1 MSWLTL
7 DDDDDLDGPY
17 AEYADHTV
25 RQRPNPKAN
34 RPRTKRRP
42 DHADSVIGMITAVD
56 RGRYTAL
63 VEAGA
68 DPLQP
73 EERTITAARA
83 RELRK
88 KPIVIGDRVGLV
100 GDATGS
106 EGTLARIVSIEPRR
120 TMLRRSADDSDQVE
134 RIMVANADQMLI
146 VVAAANP
153 EPRVRLVDRYLVAAY
168 DAGIE
173 PIICMTKVDQADPEE
188 FLQHFAALD
197 VPVFRTASGPNVDHR
212 AMSAKAAHDT
222 SDESS
227 KAGTDNDLT
236 NSTSFVIGETSTAST
251 SFRDDAATGT
261 GAGTDDTGTNTGS
274 DNDNVAQSIESI
286 REILAGK
293 TTVFVGHSGV
303 GKSTLI
309 NVLVPEA
316 GRATGH
322 VNEVTGRGRH
332 TSSSSVAY
340 RAATPGAA
348 GGDHG
353 WVVDTPGVRSFG
365 LGHVTSESVL
375 RGFTDLAPIL
385 DECPRGC
392 THLEGTPDCELDAAI
407 ADGRLDAAGARRVES
422 LRRLLR

>member
-1 MSWLTL
+1 MSWLSP
-7 DDDDDLDGPY
+7 DDDSLDGPY

-42 DHADSVIGMITAVD
+42 EHADSVTGMITAVD

-63 VEAGA
+63 IPAGA
-68 DPLQP
+68 DPLDQN
-73 EERTITAARA
+73 ERTIMAARA

-88 KPIVIGDRVGLV
+88 TSIVIGDRVELV
-100 GDATGS
+100 GDISGAEGS
-106 EGTLARIVSIEPRR
+106 LARIVTIEDRR
-120 TMLRRSADDSDQVE
+120 TMLRRSADDSDKVE

-168 DAGIE
+168 DAGIS
-173 PIICMTKVDQADPEE
+173 PLICMTKVDQADPSD
-188 FLQHFAALD
+188 FLDHFAALD
-197 VPVFRTASGPNVDHR
+197 VPVFT
-212 AMSAKAAHDT
+212 SAPGAEPIAEIQAA
-222 SDESS
+222 
-227 KAGTDNDLT
+227 
-236 NSTSFVIGETSTAST
+236 
-251 SFRDDAATGT
+251 
-261 GAGTDDTGTNTGS
+261 
-274 DNDNVAQSIESI
+274 
-286 REILAGK
+286 LAGK

-309 NVLVPEA
+309 NVLVPDA

-340 RAATPGAA
+340 RALTPGAT
-348 GGDHG
+348 GGEEG
-353 WVVDTPGVRSFG
+353 WVIDTPGVRSFG

-375 RGFTDLAPIL
+375 RGFTDLAPFL

-392 THLEGTPDCELDAAI
+392 THEDGAPDCELDLAI